1 MTTVVN
7 IRTGA
12 DYDVLIARPSPW
24 GNPFPIG
31 PGCSREQAVAK
42 YEVYIRRRPDLLARL
57 PELVGKRLGC
67 YCVPLLCHGDILIKL
82 MLERGL
88 LE

>member
-7 IRTGA
+7 IHDGA
-12 DYDVLIARPSPW
+12 DYDVLIARPGPW
-24 GNPFPIG
+24 GNPFEIG

-67 YCVPLLCHGDILIKL
+67 YCAPLLCHGDILIKL
-82 MLERGL
+82 MYEQEL